1 MAPAFNASTI
11 TRPTNLRM
19 TVLILFGGF
28 RLERPESRKRR
39 LGNGLRTFGVIGAA
53 LFWQNAHDRRRSE
66 AQ

>member
-53 LFWQNAHDRRRSE
+53 LFCA
-66 AQ
+66 